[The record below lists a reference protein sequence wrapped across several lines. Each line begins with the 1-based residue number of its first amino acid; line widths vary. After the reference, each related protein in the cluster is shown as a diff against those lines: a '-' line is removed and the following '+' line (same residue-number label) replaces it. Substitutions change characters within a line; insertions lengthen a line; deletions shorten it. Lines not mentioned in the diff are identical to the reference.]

1 MGRRAACPLDPLRGR
16 GLGDHQATPRGG
28 DARAHGDP
36 APPADVLVE
45 RLGGIAPGGI
55 VLLPDGGGDRSRTVE
70 AVRRVIP
77 RLRSD
82 GWTFT
87 VPR

>member
-1 MGRRAACPLDPLRGR
+1 M
-16 GLGDHQATPRGG
+16 
-28 DARAHGDP
+28 
-36 APPADVLVE
+36 
-45 RLGGIAPGGI
+45 
-55 VLLPDGGGDRSRTVE
+55 LLPDGGGDRSRTVE